1 MSTKTLLIGEI
12 FEKGQRAVGHVP
24 RDINQGSINE
34 ELGTRWIANKKIIE
48 EERRLMTEA
57 KEMGMERTLC
67 NQQSL
72 ADKEI
77 KKRK

>member
-34 ELGTRWIANKKIIE
+34 ELGTRWIANKKNY
-48 EERRLMTEA
+48 RR
-57 KEMGMERTLC
+57 RTSFDDGSKR
-67 NQQSL
+67 NGNGTNVVQS
-72 ADKEI
+72 
-77 KKRK
+77 KKSS